1 MGFRAGIKFLNAGQ
15 ARQSV
20 KIQGDKIAA
29 QKAHR
34 VGEDMAREATLLMDQ
49 DYILARPYERRRYP
63 GSRRAATAIDYR
75 VEGSRLPIEV
85 SYRVLGGDTVVMR
98 IIILN
103 WGRKGGYAIRP
114 SGNWPLA
121 GRSGESH
128 FKRFKR
134 GKNKRSLLA
143 WPGVVTDEVSAT
155 AVSGTEFLERGMR
168 IAVDRNTG

>member
-1 MGFRAGIKFLNAGQ
+1 MGIRAVIKVLNAGEV
-15 ARQSV
+15 RQSV
-20 KIQGDKIAA
+20 KIQGDKIVAET
-29 QKAHR
+29 AHR

-75 VEGSRLPIEV
+75 VEGSKLPIDV
-85 SYRVLGGDTVVMR
+85 FYRVLGGDNVVMR

-103 WGRKGGYAIRP
+103 WGRKGNYPIRP

-121 GRSGESH
+121 GRGGASH

-134 GKNKRSLLA
+134 GKSQGVLA
-143 WPGVVTDEVSAT
+143 WPGVVTPEVSAGG
-155 AVSGTEFLERGMR
+155 AQSGTEFLERGMQ
-168 IAVDRNTG
+168 IAVDRNL